1 MTTQGKVA
9 PTHADLVERAA
20 RWLRSTKKCG
30 VVLTEFVTSSPETP
44 DAIGWTYGGNWSIL
58 VECKTSLSDFYADS
72 KKQGRSLL
80 RAAGL
85 GRELYYVVSARKPPE
100 LMWGPSQGE
109 RLDEGFHS
117 KAGRDF
123 ARANGVPPRK
133 RLSAAENLATPPEF
147 RDLLLS
153 IARSCR

>member
-85 GRELYYVVSARKPPE
+85 GRERYYMAP
-100 LMWGPSQGE
+100 
-109 RLDEGFHS
+109 
-117 KAGRDF
+117 AG
-123 ARANGVPPRK
+123 V
-133 RLSAAENLATPPEF
+133 LSAEVVKRNRPGWGLLDVKGRRVFVALKAIPFSHESRIKETP
-147 RDLLLS
+147 LLY
-153 IARSCR
+153 SCAWRAQHGIGLGAIQ